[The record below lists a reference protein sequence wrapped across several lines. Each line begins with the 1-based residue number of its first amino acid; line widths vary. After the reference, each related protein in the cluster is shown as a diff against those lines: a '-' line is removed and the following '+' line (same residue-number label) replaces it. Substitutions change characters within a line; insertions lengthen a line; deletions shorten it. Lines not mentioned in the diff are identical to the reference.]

1 MKIEVYSN
9 ADAVAQKAAALVA
22 AEARTAVAARG
33 AFLMAV
39 SGGHSPWE
47 MLRALAGEDVPW
59 DAVHVVQVD
68 ERIATAGETRTEIS
82 RTCMRAWLSMRRC
95 ALTVSTRCRLNRPT
109 CRRHAKNTRGL
120 YAPSPVH
127 RLCLTSFTWDSD
139 PTATRLRSYP
149 GTRSSRSKMQMLRS
163 QDSTREDDE

>member
-9 ADAVAQKAAALVA
+9 AEAVAQKAAALVA

-33 AFLMAV
+33 AFVMAV
-39 SGGHSPWE
+39 SGGHTPWE

-68 ERIATAGETRTEIS
+68 ERIAPAGDPDRNLTHLHESLVEHAPLRPDRIHAMAVESPNLQAACEEYARTL
-82 RTCMRAWLSMRRC
+82 RTIAGS
-95 ALTVSTRCRLNRPT
+95 
-109 CRRHAKNTRGL
+109 
-120 YAPSPVH
+120 

-139 PTATRLRSYP
+139 PTATQLRSYP

-163 QDSTREDDE
+163 QDSTREDGE